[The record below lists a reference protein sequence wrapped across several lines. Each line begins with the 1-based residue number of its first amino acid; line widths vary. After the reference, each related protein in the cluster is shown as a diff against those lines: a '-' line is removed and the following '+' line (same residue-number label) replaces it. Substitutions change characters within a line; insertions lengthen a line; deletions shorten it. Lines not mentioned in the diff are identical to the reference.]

1 MGRPS
6 VFVVIFIIVAHII
19 SFAMSLGAETRRTKY
34 YYCKYKL
41 DIASGLAGA
50 AFVFNLLSFLL
61 IMGMTKIVFIIAEAC
76 LLAGVNR
83 NQMRTKTI
91 YFQGQ
96 NVPDCETI
104 SKGIFSAAAAFTFF
118 CLILSLSYYV
128 SAAKSEDSYP
138 LPPRPPSVG
147 MTMFPQQPSGPSPY
161 AL

>member
-1 MGRPS
+1 S

-19 SFAMSLGAETRRTKY
+19 SFAMSLGAETRRTKVVWEYDPNNQY

-61 IMGMTKIVFIIAEAC
+61 IMGMTKCYCCAGPHKPSGNRFCALLSFFLLIIVFIIAEAC

-118 CLILSLSYYV
+118 CLILSLSYY
-128 SAAKSEDSYP
+128 
-138 LPPRPPSVG
+138 
-147 MTMFPQQPSGPSPY
+147 
-161 AL
+161 